1 MCRKKILETLI
12 LYRPSANQPF
22 VTLPLCMS
30 TVRHQQQQMMQP
42 LKSTSPLSPCRIPVV
57 WDILAGGRAASCYVL
72 HCACTK
78 LHNAQARA
86 AQLYV
91 ARIWCSNTQHIG
103 MCVETYKHPRRERNR
118 TTYKYTVYLWVC
130 ACVCSSCLSACA
142 LKRSCRQ
149 HQHTTNTTSNITI
162 AHVHNNCTHNSC
174 IKCELLI
181 SIMMVVVVV
190 AVVVVVGGGG
200 VELCGRTC
208 IMHHDFS
215 QP

>member
-42 LKSTSPLSPCRIPVV
+42 LKSPSPLSPCRIPVV

-91 ARIWCSNTQHIG
+91 ARIWWMGWVLKYAAHC

-130 ACVCSSCLSACA
+130 ACVFVVFERVRVETQLPPTPTHTRPTPPATSLSRMYTTTAHTIRA
-142 LKRSCRQ
+142 LNANYSFRSWWWWWWWW
-149 HQHTTNTTSNITI
+149 
-162 AHVHNNCTHNSC
+162 
-174 IKCELLI
+174 
-181 SIMMVVVVV
+181 
-190 AVVVVVGGGG
+190 
-200 VELCGRTC
+200 
-208 IMHHDFS
+208 
-215 QP
+215 P